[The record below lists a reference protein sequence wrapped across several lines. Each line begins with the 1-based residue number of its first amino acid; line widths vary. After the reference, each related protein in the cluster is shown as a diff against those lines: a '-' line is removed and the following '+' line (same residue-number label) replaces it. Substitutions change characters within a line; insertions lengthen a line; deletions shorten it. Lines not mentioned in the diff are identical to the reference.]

1 MTCPGPCGV
10 GPKALLILGQAQQP
24 QSQAAEDP
32 LALAVGTQRW
42 GGETRATSLQQTV
55 PSVSSYPRQMVLGA
69 GESTLQKT
77 K

>member
-10 GPKALLILGQAQQP
+10 GTKALLILGQAQQP

-42 GGETRATSLQQTV
+42 GGRSTAISLQQTV
-55 PSVSSYPRQMVLGA
+55 PLLSSYPRK
-69 GESTLQKT
+69 KT
-77 K
+77 PAEIA